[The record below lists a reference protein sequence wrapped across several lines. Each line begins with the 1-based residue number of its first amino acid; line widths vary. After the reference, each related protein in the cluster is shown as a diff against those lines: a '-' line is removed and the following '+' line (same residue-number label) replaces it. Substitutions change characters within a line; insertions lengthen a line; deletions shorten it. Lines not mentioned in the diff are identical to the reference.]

1 MRYLNRELVD
11 DHSTVFRDVI
21 FIIALVFILMWLVAL
36 FHINPVAETKEEAM
50 EPPGSVLVNIF
61 WQDKLDTDVDLW
73 VKGPKDKK
81 GIGYSNKSG
90 VNFNLLRDDLGNLS
104 DITELNFENAYTRGI
119 SPGEYTV
126 NVHMF
131 SNRAPVWPI
140 KVRVLV
146 TLKHPVTGKVK
157 DIGSV
162 EVELTKNG
170 EEITAIRFTL
180 DEEGNVS
187 NVNRIFKKLRN
198 GFGGNRYG
206 GSPSPWMFM

>member
-1 MRYLNRELVD
+1 MRRLNQELVD

-36 FHINPVAETKEEAM
+36 FHINPEAETEDKVI

-61 WQDKLDTDVDLW
+61 WQDGLDSDVDLW
-73 VKGPKDKK
+73 VKGPKDKR

-90 VNFNLLRDDLGNLS
+90 VNFNLLRDDLGNIS
-104 DITELNFENAYTRGI
+104 DVTDLNFENAYTRGI
-119 SPGEYTV
+119 SPGEYIV

-131 SNRAPVWPI
+131 SNRSPVWPI
-140 KVRVLV
+140 KVKILV
-146 TLKHPVTGKVK
+146 TLKSPSTGKVK

-162 EVELTKNG
+162 EVELRKNG

-180 DEEGNVS
+180 DEDGKVS
-187 NVNRIFKKLRN
+187 DVNHVFKGLRSADTS
-198 GFGGNRYG
+198 NRYAFPG
-206 GSPSPWMFM
+206 WVM